1 MSKLEKMIQE
11 LCPNGVEYKR
21 LGDIA
26 IDIYRGSGIRRD
38 EVTENGIP
46 CVRYGEIYTTYGVW
60 FDKCVSHTVLENV
73 SSPKYFGHGDI
84 LFAITGESVEDIA
97 KSTVYVGKEKCLA
110 GGDIVIMKHKQVP
123 KYMAYA
129 LSTYDAQKQKSAGK
143 IKSKVVHSSVPAIK
157 DIVVPVPPLEVQREI
172 VRVLDHFTLLST
184 ELTAELTARKRQ
196 YEFYRKKLL
205 SFGLEKVEA
214 TRLGDVCS
222 MKAGKAINASMLSD
236 EKTDNH
242 QYECYG
248 GNGVRG
254 YIEKYSHSGEYPIIG
269 RQGALCGNVNY
280 AQGDFYATE
289 HAVVVDGQGKVSQRY
304 LFYMLTAMNLN
315 QYKSQGAQPGL
326 AVNKLENLQVKI
338 PSQEVQNKIV
348 RVLDNFDTIC
358 SDLNIGLPAEIDA
371 RQKQYEYYRNKLLS
385 F

>member
-1 MSKLEKMIQE
+1 MSKLEKLIQE

-172 VRVLDHFTLLST
+172 VRVLDHFTLLSI
-184 ELTAELTARKRQ
+184 ELTAELTARKKQ

-236 EKTDNH
+236 EKTDSH

-289 HAVVVDGQGKVSQRY
+289 HAVVVDGQGKVLQRY

-371 RQKQYEYYRNKLLS
+371 RQKQYEYYRDKLLS